1 MTKAATKAER
11 VKARNTFLETGCLTK
26 AAEAVGRSRVT
37 VVGWCKRE
45 RWNDDLEKVLQRSR
59 EAAIDRISDE
69 RLTQEATRARAVLVA
84 SWSGLQ
90 KACIDLTAA
99 IDLKSPMVRTNL
111 QGIAAIIRANA
122 ELSKVVCESL
132 GLIQGGTK
140 VQIDAS
146 TNVKITPDMQHA
158 VLVDAIALAES
169 GMARVA
175 EAEQLPKALPFVSS
189 ADNGRSK

>member
-1 MTKAATKAER
+1 MAKSATKAER
-11 VKARNTFLETGCLTK
+11 VKARNTFLATGCLTK
-26 AAEAVGRSRVT
+26 AAEAVGRLRGT
-37 VVGWCKRE
+37 VVGWYRRE
-45 RWNDDLEKVLQRSR
+45 CWNDDLEKVLQRSR
-59 EAAIDRISDE
+59 EAAIDRTSDE

-84 SWSGLQ
+84 SWSTLQ
-90 KACIDLTAA
+90 KSCIDLQAA
-99 IDLKSPMVRTNL
+99 IDLESPDVRKDL
-111 QGIAAIIRANA
+111 HGIAAIIRANA

-158 VLVDAIALAES
+158 VLVEAIALAES

-175 EAEQLPKALPFVSS
+175 ESEQLPKALPLVSA
-189 ADNGRSK
+189 ADNGGSK